1 MLMVM
6 NNMIS
11 KSRFKARALEY
22 FREVERSGREL
33 VITDRGR
40 PVVKL
45 VPYRAEPG
53 RVLLALRESVLRYE
67 DPTEPVGEEEWEAL
81 A

>member
-1 MLMVM
+1 MKGP
-6 NNMIS
+6 IS

-22 FREVERSGREL
+22 FREVERTGQEL

-45 VPYRAEPG
+45 VPYRADPG
-53 RVLLALRESVLRYE
+53 RALLALRETVVRY
-67 DPTEPVGEEEWEAL
+67 DAPTEPVGDEEWEAL
-81 A
+81 G